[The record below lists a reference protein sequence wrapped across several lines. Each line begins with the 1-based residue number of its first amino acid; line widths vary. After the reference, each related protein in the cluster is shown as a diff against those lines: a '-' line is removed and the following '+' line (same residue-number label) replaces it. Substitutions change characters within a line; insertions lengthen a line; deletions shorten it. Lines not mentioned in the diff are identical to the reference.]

1 MRVAK
6 VNKILWISR
15 YYLQGEKKKI
25 ANQATV
31 HPNNDLK

>member
-6 VNKILWISR
+6 MNKILWISR
-15 YYLQGEKKKI
+15 YYLQGEKKI